1 MTLSRDYW
9 DDSVYDTRPSFLDG
23 LSVDPSERYGAPV
36 RHSKSQMAFRFVC
49 AVVLAGAWTAFVT
62 SGELVRFAPVAQSAI
77 ATVLDKASELAA
89 RLDRS
94 KAPDFANAHATAGAS
109 SPQANERALPEI
121 PIVQVAAPEPA
132 EVKGADYAEN
142 APPPVEDPAI
152 APQKKKAAAAGL
164 GSDLPNVLLSR
175 LSKVDFQN
183 AAYAIK
189 TALAKTRGRREVFLA
204 AVAISGSSIVRGA
217 LRHRCAVRMP
227 ALRGD
232 RHERSMVLQH
242 VRRREVRSRSGGR
255 QLTASCLAPEVTER
269 DQACAGHQHE
279 HCDQCENLSREMADD
294 GSGRAAR
301 LAGDGGFACD
311 LVVFFLESRRGF
323 GRTLAARDLP
333 SAIECRAG

>member
-132 EVKGADYAEN
+132 EVKGADYADN

-189 TALAKTRGRREVFLA
+189 TALAKTADDAKFSWPL
-204 AVAISGSSIVRGA
+204 SPS
-217 LRHRCAVRMP
+217 
-227 ALRGD
+227 
-232 RHERSMVLQH
+232 
-242 VRRREVRSRSGGR
+242 
-255 QLTASCLAPEVTER
+255 R
-269 DQACAGHQHE
+269 DQALFEVRFVTGAPSGCRRYVVTVTKDRWSSNTSAVEKCGAVVAGA
-279 HCDQCENLSREMADD
+279 N
-294 GSGRAAR
+294 
-301 LAGDGGFACD
+301 
-311 LVVFFLESRRGF
+311 
-323 GRTLAARDLP
+323 
-333 SAIECRAG
+333 